1 MMKCENFEFEYVAA
15 PDEIAGDACE
25 HLKTCSRCQ
34 SFVEQEKLFQ
44 DKLTAVINCEV
55 PEGFRHSVRSHVVN
69 SNTSF
74 WSMPRA
80 TMALAASMLLAVGL
94 VTLNKNQFNTQ
105 DIPLDRLIVEHLEY
119 DGASSI
125 LASNE
130 MESSQ
135 LQTISQQ
142 FGVSVKQ
149 SSHVSFAE
157 KCPIGDSYGLHM
169 VYQYQG
175 KPITVIYM
183 PEISPKEAIMI
194 NYSGVKGWV
203 KPLQKG
209 SMAVLTSTTNELPSV
224 EQADQS
230 IEWL

>member
-25 HLKTCSRCQ
+25 HLNTCSTCQ
-34 SFVEQEKLFQ
+34 SFVAKEKLFQ
-44 DKLTAVINCEV
+44 EKLTAVINCDV

-80 TMALAASMLLAVGL
+80 SMALAASMLLAVGL
-94 VTLNKNQFNTQ
+94 VTLNSSFFNSQ
-105 DIPLDRLIVEHLEY
+105 GIPLDKLVLEHLEY
-119 DGASSI
+119 DGASSV
-125 LASNE
+125 LASTE
-130 MESSQ
+130 LETQ
-135 LQTISQQ
+135 ELQTIAQR
-142 FGVSVKQ
+142 FGVRVKQ
-149 SSHVSFAE
+149 SSHVMFAE

-183 PEISPKEAIMI
+183 PEISSEEAVMV
-194 NYSGVKGWV
+194 NYAGVKGWV
-203 KPLQKG
+203 KPLKKG
-209 SMAVLTSTTNELPSV
+209 SMAGLTSTTNELPSV

>member
-25 HLKTCSRCQ
+25 HLKTCSTCQ
-34 SFVEQEKLFQ
+34 SFVKQEELFQ
-44 DKLTAVINCEV
+44 KKLIAVINCDV

-69 SNTSF
+69 ARPSF
-74 WSMPRA
+74 WSIPKA
-80 TMALAASMLLAVGL
+80 SMALAASVLLAVGL
-94 VTLNKNQFNTQ
+94 VTINKNQFNK
-105 DIPLDRLIVEHLEY
+105 DLPLDRLIVEHLEH
-119 DGASSI
+119 DGASSV
-125 LASNE
+125 LVSNE
-130 MESSQ
+130 METEQ
-135 LQTISQQ
+135 LQTIAQQ
-142 FGVSVKQ
+142 FGVRVKQ

-175 KPITVIYM
+175 KPVTVIYM
-183 PEISPKEAIMI
+183 PEISPKETVLID
-194 NYSGVKGWV
+194 YSGVKGWV

-209 SMAVLTSTTNELPSV
+209 SMAVLTSTANQLPSV

>member
-25 HLKTCSRCQ
+25 HLNTCSTCQ
-34 SFVEQEKLFQ
+34 SFVAKEKLFQ
-44 DKLTAVINCEV
+44 EKLTAVINCDV

-80 TMALAASMLLAVGL
+80 SMALAASMLLAVGL
-94 VTLNKNQFNTQ
+94 VTLNSSFFNSQ
-105 DIPLDRLIVEHLEY
+105 GIPLDKLVLEHLEY
-119 DGASSI
+119 DGASSV
-125 LASNE
+125 LASTE
-130 MESSQ
+130 LETQ
-135 LQTISQQ
+135 ELQTIAQR
-142 FGVSVKQ
+142 FGVRVKQ
-149 SSHVSFAE
+149 SSHVMFAE

-183 PEISPKEAIMI
+183 PEISSEEAVMV
-194 NYSGVKGWV
+194 NYAGVKGWV
-203 KPLQKG
+203 KPLKKG
-209 SMAVLTSTTNELPSV
+209 SMAVLTSTANELPSV

>member
-25 HLKTCSRCQ
+25 HLNTCSTCQ
-34 SFVEQEKLFQ
+34 SFVAKEKLFQ
-44 DKLTAVINCEV
+44 EKLTAVINCDV

-80 TMALAASMLLAVGL
+80 SMALAAFMLLAVGL
-94 VTLNKNQFNTQ
+94 VTLNSSFFNSQ
-105 DIPLDRLIVEHLEY
+105 GIPLDKLVLEHLEY
-119 DGASSI
+119 DGASSV
-125 LASNE
+125 LASTE
-130 MESSQ
+130 LETQ
-135 LQTISQQ
+135 ELQTIAQR
-142 FGVSVKQ
+142 FGVRVKQ
-149 SSHVSFAE
+149 SSHVMFAE

-183 PEISPKEAIMI
+183 PEISSEEAVMV
-194 NYSGVKGWV
+194 NYAGVKGWV
-203 KPLQKG
+203 KPLKKG
-209 SMAVLTSTTNELPSV
+209 SMAVLTSTANELPSV